1 MTAAPP
7 SMLAAPPAT
16 RRIGAFRVDLGEA
29 FIIASREDDPEGG
42 TFVYPRL
49 WQSDDAVYVNWHFD
63 RDMLDRILPTVANGR
78 VSRDGGRT
86 WQRQTVLAPPGYKTR
101 TGPGE
106 ITSYWHCFEMPAPGN
121 PGTPRTPG
129 QRGKFRIATFRSTD
143 NARSWGPLTWTPIDL
158 PGVRGFDLYDPP
170 QGYKD
175 HSANYKGGS
184 QRAQPPDY
192 MLDLFAQAGTRRR
205 SAYLH
210 TVVKEPDGTLL
221 ALLLSRWL
229 PGGDE
234 LDDETFYQ
242 RLDWSRKAVLQARS
256 RDGGRSW
263 TLDGPIAFDAQHRIT
278 EFDEENCFSEPAMAI
293 YPDGYRVC
301 VLRVGSFRPLHVI
314 YSEDSGRTWSEPAPL
329 AIRGVDPHLVA
340 MPSGML
346 VLATGRPDL
355 TIHFSLDRGRTWS
368 HSETLFACERRGGV
382 DPDRYTKS
390 TCNPGLVPVSD
401 DTLLYVHDV
410 SRFDASQTDHWLQ
423 RAGFARVIGRHI
435 TVRRSVRAAGI
446 HAVERA
452 LRPLTQAL
460 AAARPQPAEP
470 QVLLA
475 PIREPGW
482 SAQGGP
488 VDQAWR
494 GVAGQSLV
502 DVQSG
507 AAVAAGTSFQ
517 AGWCD
522 AGLCLAVRCDEPDMA
537 RLHAT
542 LAQQQGNDQAI
553 WTGDNLE
560 LLVRTQ
566 AHSYYQIVINVS
578 ARVVDVDRSNGID
591 LRWQSHAQCSVRLD
605 ERGWSVQVLL
615 PIAAPGAG
623 PGVVGRVPTRQDP
636 WFINLCRQRPLD
648 DRGTMELSAFVPTG
662 EFAFHQ
668 TLKLARCFVK

>member
-1 MTAAPP
+1 MTAAPST
-7 SMLAAPPAT
+7 SMITAPPVT
-16 RRIGAFRVDLGEA
+16 RRVGGCLVQTGEA
-29 FIIASREDDPEGG
+29 FIIASREDDPDGG

-49 WQSDDAVYVNWHFD
+49 WQSDHAVYVNWHFD

-106 ITSYWHCFEMPAPGN
+106 ITSYWHCFQIPGN
-121 PGTPRTPG
+121 PSRFRLATWRSSDHGATWGDLFWTTLDMPG
-129 QRGKFRIATFRSTD
+129 A
-143 NARSWGPLTWTPIDL
+143 
-158 PGVRGFDLYDPP
+158 RGFDLYDPP

-184 QRAQPPDY
+184 QRAAAPDY
-192 MLDLFAQAGTRRR
+192 MLRLFEQAQTRRR
-205 SAYLH
+205 CGHLH
-210 TVVKEPDGTLL
+210 TIVKDSDG
-221 ALLLSRWL
+221 ALLMLTVARWL
-229 PGGDE
+229 PGGDD
-234 LDDETFYQ
+234 LDDETYFR
-242 RLDWSRKAVLQARS
+242 RLDWSRNAVLQHTS

-263 TLDGPIAFDAQHRIT
+263 TFDGPIAFDAQHRIT
-278 EFDEENCFSEPAMAI
+278 EFDEENCFSEPALAV

-314 YSEDSGRTWSEPAPL
+314 YSQDAGRTWSEPAPL

-340 MPSGML
+340 MPGGML

-410 SRFDASQTDHWLQ
+410 SRYDASQTDHWLR

-435 TVRRSVRAAGI
+435 TVRRSARAAGL
-446 HAVERA
+446 HAVERV

-475 PIREPGW
+475 PIRAPGW
-482 SAQGGP
+482 SPQGGP
-488 VDQAWR
+488 DAQAWR
-494 GVAGQSLV
+494 GVARQSLV

-507 AAVAAGTSFQ
+507 AAVAAGTTFQ
-517 AGWCD
+517 AAWCD
-522 AGLCLAVRCDEPDMA
+522 AGLCLAVRCDEPDMV

-542 LAQQQGNDQAI
+542 LTQQQGNDQAI

-566 AHSYYQIVINVS
+566 AHAYYQIVINVS

-591 LRWQSHAQCSVRLD
+591 LRWRSRAQCSVRLE
-605 ERGWSVQVLL
+605 ERGWAVQVLL

-623 PGVVGRVPTRQDP
+623 QGVVGRAPTSQDP

-648 DRGTMELSAFVPTG
+648 ARGTMVLSAFVPTG